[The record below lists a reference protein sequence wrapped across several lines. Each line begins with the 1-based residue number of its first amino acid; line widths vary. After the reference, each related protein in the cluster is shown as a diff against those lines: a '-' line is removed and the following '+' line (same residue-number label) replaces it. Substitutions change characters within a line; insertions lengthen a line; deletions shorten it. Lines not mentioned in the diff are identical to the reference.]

1 MSEEKF
7 KPPSYPKVYA
17 IGHRAIADLFTKGPV
32 TVEEKVDGSQISFMT
47 RLNEETGR
55 SELIIR
61 SRNSLVNPEDP
72 GMFSK
77 AVEAIRAVEDLLIPE
92 VVYRGEY
99 LRTEKHN
106 TLKYDRI
113 PKNHIILFDIMIS
126 MEYYLPSWLVAVESD
141 KLGFESVPV
150 IYEGNVHNIEQ
161 LKEFLKISSI
171 LGGVEIEGVVVKNRE
186 HFSTD
191 GKFLVGK
198 LVSEKFKERH
208 EKSWKVRNPSQ
219 TNIVDGI
226 IERLNN
232 PNRWEKAVQHLRDNG
247 NLEGSPRDIGNL
259 IKEVQNDIYEE
270 EQDFI
275 KQILFNHFWKTISK
289 GVIVGLPE
297 WYKLVLA
304 EGAFEDGSDI
314 G

>member
-1 MSEEKF
+1 MSDF
-7 KPPSYPKVYA
+7 KLNSYPKVYA

-47 RLNEETGR
+47 RYNEDTGED
-55 SELIIR
+55 ELFIR
-61 SRNSLVNPEDP
+61 SRNAAVDPEDP
-72 GMFSK
+72 GMFSFAVK
-77 AVEAIRAVEDLLIPE
+77 AIQAVEDRLMPGA
-92 VVYRGEY
+92 VYRGEY

-113 PKNHIILFDIMIS
+113 PHNHIILFDIMTS
-126 MEYYLPSWLVAVESD
+126 LEHYLPSYMVAMEAD
-141 KLGFESVPV
+141 RLGFESVPV
-150 IYEGNVHNIEQ
+150 LYEGNVHDIEQ
-161 LKEFLKISSI
+161 LKQLLENSSI
-171 LGGVEIEGVVVKNRE
+171 LGGVQIEGIVVKNRE
-186 HFSTD
+186 NFSTD

-198 LVSEKFKERH
+198 FVSEKFKEKH

-219 TNIVDGI
+219 TDIVDGI

-232 PNRWEKAVQHLRDNG
+232 PNRWEKAVQHLRDGG

-259 IKEVQNDIYEE
+259 IKEVQNDIWEE
-270 EQDFI
+270 EQEYI
-275 KQILFNHFWKTISK
+275 KEVLFKHFWKKISR
-289 GVIVGLPE
+289 GVVVGLPE

-304 EGAFEDGSDI
+304 EGAFEDGSDT